1 MDLTSTVEL
10 NNGVR
15 IPRLGLGVFR
25 AGDGTRDAVRWA
37 LEAGYRHIDT
47 ATIYGNE
54 ADVGAALRD
63 SGVPRDEVFVTTK
76 LWNGDQG
83 FESALAAF
91 DRSLEALGLDHVD
104 LWLMHWPVPQTRLRA
119 WQAME
124 AVHASGRARAIGV
137 SNFVPRHLDELMAHA
152 RVTPAVNQIELH
164 PFGQQRAAVERSRAL
179 GMVVEAYSPL
189 TKGQRLGDP
198 TVTAVAAEVERT
210 PAQVLLRWGLQRDLV
225 VLAKSSNRKRIQ
237 ENAAVFDFTL
247 DDAQMAR
254 LDGLEEGLHTAWD
267 PTDAP

>member
-25 AGDGTRDAVRWA
+25 AGDSTRDAVRWA

-63 SGVPRDEVFVTTK
+63 SGVPRDDVFVTTK

-83 FESALAAF
+83 FDSARAAF

-104 LWLMHWPVPQTRLRA
+104 LWLMHWPVPQTRLEA
-119 WQAME
+119 WRAME
-124 AVHASGRARAIGV
+124 AVYASGRARAIGV
-137 SNFVPRHLDELMAHA
+137 SNFAPRHLDELMAQA
-152 RVTPAVNQIELH
+152 QVTPAVNQIELH

-179 GMVVEAYSPL
+179 GLIVEAYSPL
-189 TKGQRLGDP
+189 TKGRRLDDP
-198 TVTAVAAEVERT
+198 TLAAIAAEVGRT
-210 PAQVLLRWGLQRDLV
+210 PAQVLLRWGLQRDFV
-225 VLAKSSNRKRIQ
+225 VLAKSSNPKRIR

-247 DDAQMAR
+247 GDAHMAR
-254 LDGLEEGLHTAWD
+254 LDALEEGLHTAWD